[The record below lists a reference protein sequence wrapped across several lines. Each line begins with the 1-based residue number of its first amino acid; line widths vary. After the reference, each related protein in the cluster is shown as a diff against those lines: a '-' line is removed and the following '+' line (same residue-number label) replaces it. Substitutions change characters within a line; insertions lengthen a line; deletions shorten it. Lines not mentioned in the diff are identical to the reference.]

1 MYDETAQVDLQL
13 LLSHIQLRDEAKV
26 IVDRAIVAMPPTQA
40 KLLSVVL
47 SDNVKNGKLPTEK
60 SKLRHLNSH

>member
-47 SDNVKNGKLPTEK
+47 SDNVKKWEATYGEIKTPPLK
-60 SKLRHLNSH
+60 